1 MQLRRLTLSA
11 LIVIS
16 ATAAAQNRVAADV
29 EVKTVM
35 DGKVTTQK
43 SQVFC
48 TATGDRTQVFEGNPS
63 YYAITN
69 LQGEFNAYFP
79 ASNEVFTD
87 RKDDY
92 SSKDDVFYLFLSG
105 KSDDMGL
112 SSFGYRLS
120 GSVMEDGLLKR
131 TYVPEKSGAA
141 KGVSKVEIVLE
152 NYLPIYIGY
161 YNEKGVL
168 ASKTYLSSY
177 ARYKG
182 VMLPCRTT
190 SIAYTAKKD
199 STVTRT
205 LYSNIRVDG
214 IEPMFRFRIPD
225 NARTI
230 KAPKTQK

>member
-1 MQLRRLTLSA
+1 M
-11 LIVIS
+11 IVIS

-35 DGKVTTQK
+35 DGKSTTQK
-43 SQVFC
+43 SQLFC
-48 TATGDRTQVFEGNPS
+48 TSAGDRIQVYEGNPS
-63 YYAITN
+63 YYALTN
-69 LQGEFNAYFP
+69 LQGEFRAYFP

-112 SSFGYRLS
+112 ASYGYRLS

-131 TYVPEKSGAA
+131 TYVPEKPSAT
-141 KGVSKVEIVLE
+141 KGVAKVEIVLE

-161 YNEKGVL
+161 YNDKGALV
-168 ASKTYLSSY
+168 SKTYLSSF
-177 ARYKG
+177 ARYKS
-182 VMLPCRTT
+182 VMLPRRIT

-199 STVTRT
+199 STITRT

-214 IEPMFRFRIPD
+214 DESMFRFRIPE
-225 NARTI
+225 NARTL

>member
-1 MQLRRLTLSA
+1 MRLRRLTISA
-11 LIVIS
+11 MLVIS

-35 DGKVTTQK
+35 DGKSTTQK
-43 SQVFC
+43 SQLFC
-48 TATGDRTQVFEGNPS
+48 TSTGDIIQVYEGNPG
-63 YYAITN
+63 YYALTN
-69 LQGEFNAYFP
+69 LQGEFRAYFP
-79 ASNEVFTD
+79 ASNEVYTD

-92 SSKDDVFYLFLSG
+92 STKDDVFYLFLSG

-112 SSFGYRLS
+112 ASYGYRLS

-131 TYVPEKSGAA
+131 TYVPDKASAA

-161 YNEKGVL
+161 YNDKGALV
-168 ASKTYLSSY
+168 SKTYLSSF
-177 ARYKG
+177 ARYKN
-182 VMLPCRTT
+182 VMLPCRIT

-199 STVTRT
+199 STITRT

-214 IEPMFRFRIPD
+214 NESMFRFRIPE
-225 NARTI
+225 NARTL

>member
-1 MQLRRLTLSA
+1 MLFRRLTISA
-11 LIVIS
+11 MLVIS

-35 DGKVTTQK
+35 DGKSTTQK
-43 SQVFC
+43 SQLFC
-48 TATGDRTQVFEGNPS
+48 TSAGDRIQVYEGNPS
-63 YYAITN
+63 YYALTN
-69 LQGEFNAYFP
+69 LEGEFRAYFP
-79 ASNEVFTD
+79 ASNEVYTD
-87 RKDDY
+87 RKEDF

-112 SSFGYRLS
+112 ASYGYRLS

-131 TYVPEKSGAA
+131 TYVPDNPSTA

-161 YNEKGVL
+161 YNDKGALV
-168 ASKTYLSSY
+168 SKTYLSSF
-177 ARYKG
+177 ARYKS
-182 VMLPCRTT
+182 VMLPRRIT

-199 STVTRT
+199 STITRT

-214 IEPMFRFRIPD
+214 NEPMFRFRIPE
-225 NARTI
+225 NARTL